1 MNALFVVQW
10 VLACLLTVALAWVAG
25 LGASRLRRL
34 DRLHARGDA
43 ARGALLAALQ
53 RRADAALAVARAPEP
68 DRNGGGNVPD
78 ALRRAVAA
86 AAAAGEDWP
95 DRETAENAL
104 GRALAAVDRAAL
116 PVAVVAELEEAE
128 QALVLA
134 RLVHNDAVRDTLGL
148 RSRRLVRWLHLA
160 GNAPLPRY
168 FEIADP
174 RPGVTT
180 TARIGPNE
188 TGASSPI

>member
-1 MNALFVVQW
+1 VSALFVVQW

-25 LGASRLRRL
+25 VGASRVRRL

-43 ARGALLAALQ
+43 ARAALLAALQ
-53 RRADAALAVARAPEP
+53 RRADAALAVARALEAATGEP
-68 DRNGGGNVPD
+68 GVAGAVD
-78 ALRRAVAA
+78 RAVCA
-86 AAAAGEDWP
+86 AAAAGQHWA

-104 GRALAAVDRAAL
+104 GRALAAVHRGEVPA
-116 PVAVVAELEEAE
+116 AVVAELEEAE

-160 GNAPLPRY
+160 GNAPLPSY

-174 RPGVTT
+174 PSGVTT
-180 TARIGPNE
+180 AAPIGPDGR
-188 TGASSPI
+188 GASSTI